1 MGSFKCFV
9 VLRRAMFKITPL
21 KYLVL
26 FVLIVVA
33 QCTDLDLLDLELENP
48 EYAQDFN
55 LDLGFSFDV
64 GKFPKKLEL
73 PVNVYLA
80 PSWINSHG
88 QSKAKQVVEQ
98 AKLMLVH
105 SSLDTKFEL
114 KTKFIDYN
122 QEFKPSGADL
132 ARFKNSIPESN
143 LEIGTIHMLLTDGNK
158 LGGTVG

>member
-48 EYAQDFN
+48 EYARDFN

-80 PSWINSHG
+80 PSWIRTHG
-88 QSKAKQVVEQ
+88 RSKARSKALEVVAI
-98 AKLMLVH
+98 AKLMLTDR
-105 SSLDTKFEL
+105 SLDTKFEL
-114 KTKFIDYN
+114 NT
-122 QEFKPSGADL
+122 
-132 ARFKNSIPESN
+132 
-143 LEIGTIHMLLTDGNK
+143 
-158 LGGTVG
+158 